1 MLLTQ
6 FQGVVPETDV
16 VCSLMQDYSLS
27 SPLQSDW
34 PAHAIIS
41 SAAQIT
47 GVLGPLLAQEYIC
60 IGEFTPFLL
69 ELHTAVKGLLLFLYV
84 CKRRRLHLDIF
95 PAIIDFIFTLLEVCA
110 MYE

>member
-1 MLLTQ
+1 
-6 FQGVVPETDV
+6 
-16 VCSLMQDYSLS
+16 MQIGAAIFFTDYS
-27 SPLQSDW
+27 
-34 PAHAIIS
+34 I
-41 SAAQIT
+41 AAAELGRELEAR
-47 GVLGPLLAQEYIC
+47 GVDTGPLLAQEYIC

-110 MYE
+110 RYE